1 MFLEKGCCDLWQV
14 PLLQWWVL
22 SPVAT
27 FGSFESELFF
37 DLIQATVYERFLGKT
52 LQELNR
58 MAGIF
63 RPFTRAKSREA
74 LRRKRVMF
82 AISMVP
88 QKKGGIGDIY
98 IYI

>member
-1 MFLEKGCCDLWQV
+1 M
-14 PLLQWWVL
+14 
-22 SPVAT
+22 
-27 FGSFESELFF
+27 SFVSWFF

-74 LRRKRVMF
+74 ASAERVMF
-82 AISMVP
+82 AVSMVP
-88 QKKGGIGDIY
+88 EKKGGIGDIY
-98 IYI
+98 IYT